1 MPIPFIVGGVA
12 LAAAA
17 LGAKKGYDGYQ
28 DKNLADEIIANAQQR
43 YKGEKGRLDKI
54 NEEVSPV
61 LEDLGKLELKIG
73 LDFEKFDRLVKEL
86 QKEGNFQN
94 TSINIPKHQLDK
106 IKDVAISATDY
117 MKTVIGGGVT
127 GAATGFAVYGGVM
140 ALGAAS
146 TGTPIAALSGAAA
159 YNATMAAI
167 GGGSLAAGG
176 WGMAGGAMV
185 LGGAVLAPVLAV
197 AGIAYAIH
205 GSKALEN
212 ARDVRDKV
220 DDAVDKMH
228 KARNQLSKM
237 QDYAHR
243 IQFALEDIYQV
254 FQDYFTLLE
263 RVNDIIKQCS
273 DKEERTKKIE
283 EIDKDVKIWISNGVA
298 LAAIMANIISTPLF
312 KVKKDDKGVV
322 LVDGDGNPQI
332 QTDQDGMQILDKEG
346 IESALAGADKTF
358 VEFKK
363 AQSV

>member
-28 DKNLADEIIANAQQR
+28 DKNLADEIIASAQQR
-43 YKGEKGRLDKI
+43 YKDEKGRLDKI
-54 NEEVSPV
+54 NAEVSPV
-61 LEDLGKLELKIG
+61 LENLGNLELKIG
-73 LDFEKFDRLVKEL
+73 SDFEKFDRLVEEI
-86 QKEGNFQN
+86 QQNSNFQKYGS
-94 TSINIPKHQLDK
+94 TKVKIPKHQLNK

-117 MKTVIGGGVT
+117 MKTVIGGGVS
-127 GAATGFAVYGGVM
+127 GAATGFAIYNGVM
-140 ALGAAS
+140 VLGVAS
-146 TGTPIAALSGAAA
+146 TNTSIATLSGAAA

-212 ARDVRDKV
+212 ARDVRNKI
-220 DDAVDKMH
+220 DDAIDKMH
-228 KARNQLSKM
+228 KARNQLSRM

-243 IQFALEDIYQV
+243 IQFALEDIYQI
-254 FQDYFTLLE
+254 FQDYLE
-263 RVNDIIKQCS
+263 PLELINEIVKQG
-273 DKEERTKKIE
+273 DE
-283 EIDKDVKIWISNGVA
+283 EIVNGISAEANLIIENGIA
-298 LAAIMANIISTPLF
+298 YAAIMADLISTPLF
-312 KVKKDDKGVV
+312 KVKKNDEGVV
-322 LVDGDGNPQI
+322 LLGSDGNPQI

-358 VEFKK
+358 GEFLKK

>member
-43 YKGEKGRLDKI
+43 YKDEKGRLDKI

-73 LDFEKFDRLVKEL
+73 LDFEKFDLLVEEI
-86 QKEGNFQN
+86 QQNSNFQKYGS
-94 TSINIPKHQLDK
+94 TKVKIPKHQLNK

-117 MKTVIGGGVT
+117 MKTVVGGGVT

-212 ARDVRDKV
+212 ARDVRYKV

-243 IQFALEDIYQV
+243 IQFALEDIYEV
-254 FQDYFTLLE
+254 FQSYFETLKLINE
-263 RVNDIIKQCS
+263 IIKQG
-273 DKEERTKKIE
+273 DEEKING
-283 EIDKDVKIWISNGVA
+283 ISAEANRIIENGIA
-298 LAAIMANIISTPLF
+298 CAAIMADLISTPLF
-312 KVKKDDKGVV
+312 KVKKDDKDVVV
-322 LVDGDGNPQI
+322 LGSDGNPQI

-346 IESALAGADKTF
+346 VESALAKADGTF